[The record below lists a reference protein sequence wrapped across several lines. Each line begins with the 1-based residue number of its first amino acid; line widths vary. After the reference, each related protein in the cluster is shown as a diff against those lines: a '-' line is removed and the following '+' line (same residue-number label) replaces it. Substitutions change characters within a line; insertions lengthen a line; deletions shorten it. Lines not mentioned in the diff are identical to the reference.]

1 MLELREL
8 YERLSTLSTER
19 QKIECAKMKSELG
32 SNSND
37 DLIKIVINI
46 VEENLNIPQID
57 CSFVPDSR
65 KNKRGA
71 NPVVEIMEQKLLS
84 KIKVSSVLNVRS

>member
-1 MLELREL
+1 MLDLRVL

-37 DLIKIVINI
+37 DLIKIFIDT
-46 VEENLNIPQID
+46 VE
-57 CSFVPDSR
+57 
-65 KNKRGA
+65 
-71 NPVVEIMEQKLLS
+71 
-84 KIKVSSVLNVRS
+84 KI

>member
-1 MLELREL
+1 MLDLRVL

-37 DLIKIVINI
+37 DLIKIFIDTVEKILISLKLI
-46 VEENLNIPQID
+46 VVLFPT
-57 CSFVPDSR
+57 
-65 KNKRGA
+65 
-71 NPVVEIMEQKLLS
+71 VE
-84 KIKVSSVLNVRS
+84 KISGGLIQLWK